1 MENELNKSLD
11 GLIGQ
16 IERSMD
22 HIVAVAKMRDPSSS
36 TSSSGDRINADTKDR
51 LRVAQEHQKTMG
63 ATANIIHSAEALLSL
78 TAGIKQQL
86 LLNDFATLNTG
97 IASRVSVLQT
107 ALDGD
112 RQALSTALQRI
123 ADGSGKD

>member
-36 TSSSGDRINADTKDR
+36 AAS
-51 LRVAQEHQKTMG
+51 LRVAQEHQKTTG
-63 ATANIIHSAEALLSL
+63 ATANIIHSAESLLSL

-86 LLNDFATLNTG
+86 LLNDFATLNAG

-112 RQALSTALQRI
+112 RQAFSTALQRI
-123 ADGSGKD
+123 AEESGKD